1 MGKVAK
7 AVFPRAS
14 VGVCLAAALALAVCS
29 SASAQIFP
37 ASPAAA
43 AKVVEMN
50 GQVSVLKDSQPWAL
64 NVGDSIQVKEV
75 VITGPDGFARFEVS
89 DGSTFEV
96 YPNSNLTFRSNP
108 GNWRD
113 LLDLWVGRIKVRIQ
127 RLGGQP
133 NPNTIHTPSAVISV
147 RGTIFDVE
155 VDNDDENTVVTV
167 EEGSVEVRHATRGG
181 STRVVNEGDSMTVY
195 KSQPLASSF
204 VDKGAIARRVLRAFY
219 DALYTF
225 QTTARGPLG
234 TIGSGAA
241 PAVVRRCPGRPLLR
255 LRRRRLLLLRIPERP
270 LRGCGE
276 CDRVDAKSKLLYSTE
291 WV

>member
-1 MGKVAK
+1 MCPIV
-7 AVFPRAS
+7 
-14 VGVCLAAALALAVCS
+14 
-29 SASAQIFP
+29 SAQIFP
-37 ASPAAA
+37 TSPEAA
-43 AKVVEMN
+43 AKVIEIN

-64 NVGDSIQVKEV
+64 NLGDIIQVKEV
-75 VITGPDGFARFEVS
+75 VITGADGFAKFEVS

-113 LLDLWVGRIKVRIQ
+113 LLDLWVGRIKVHIQ

-133 NPNTIHTPSAVISV
+133 NPNVIHTPSAVISV

-155 VDNDDENTVVTV
+155 VDNDDENTVITV

-181 STRVVNEGDSMTVY
+181 SAHIVNEGDSMTVY

-204 VDKGAIARRVLRAFY
+204 VDKGAVARRVLRALY

-234 TIGSGAA
+234 TVPGGAGGPTLAGQTPPPA
-241 PAVVRRCPGRPLLR
+241 PPP
-255 LRRRRLLLLRIPERP
+255 PP
-270 LRGCGE
+270 PPPPPH
-276 CDRVDAKSKLLYSTE
+276 S
-291 WV
+291 